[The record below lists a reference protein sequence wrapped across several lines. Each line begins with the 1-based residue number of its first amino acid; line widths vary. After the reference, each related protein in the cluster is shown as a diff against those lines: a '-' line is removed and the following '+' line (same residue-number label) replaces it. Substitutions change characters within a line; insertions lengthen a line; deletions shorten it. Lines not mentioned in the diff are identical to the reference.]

1 MRNLAFLVPFAAAA
15 ALAGAAAA
23 EPASVN
29 VTVGGDLQD
38 KTAELG
44 RREVQ
49 DQVDRLTQV
58 VSRAIADDAELAGA
72 RVELVL
78 TDLKP
83 NRPTFQQAADRPGLD
98 QFRSISIGGAE
109 IEGQITLADGTVQPV
124 RYSWFSTNLGDVH
137 GYSIWQDAERAYRRL
152 GVNLAEGRYV
162 SR

>member
-1 MRNLAFLVPFAAAA
+1 MRTLAFLAPFAVMA

-23 EPASVN
+23 QQTIN
-29 VTVGGDLQD
+29 VTLGDELQE
-38 KTAELG
+38 KSAELG
-44 RREVQ
+44 DREVREQ
-49 DQVDRLTQV
+49 ADRLVEV

-72 RVELVL
+72 RIDLVL

-152 GVNLAEGRYV
+152 GANLAEGRYV

>member
-1 MRNLAFLVPFAAAA
+1 MRTLAFLAPFAVMA

-23 EPASVN
+23 QPTIN
-29 VTVGGDLQD
+29 VTLGDELQE
-38 KTAELG
+38 KSAELG
-44 RREVQ
+44 DREVREQ
-49 DQVDRLTQV
+49 ADRLVEV

-72 RVELVL
+72 RIDLVL

-124 RYSWFSTNLGDVH
+124 RYRWFSSNLGEVH
-137 GYSIWQDAERAYRRL
+137 GYSIWQDAEHAYRRL
-152 GVNLAEGRYV
+152 GANLAAGRYV